1 MKKFI
6 PLLLSSLL
14 VVGAAACNQAKT
26 SSEAPNSPN
35 DTGGQMSSGSNQND
49 ANSQVR
55 EAQRQSDQRA
65 IQDRNQATGGN
76 TNQLPDNDIKSLVR
90 NQLEKNLP
98 SSQLTVESKDGV
110 VTVTGQVAS
119 ADQLNQIEPL
129 ARKIPGVK
137 SVNVQA
143 KVGSQTK

>member
-1 MKKFI
+1 MKKLISFM
-6 PLLLSSLL
+6 LTSLL
-14 VVGAAACNQAKT
+14 VVGATACNQAKT
-26 SSEAPNSPN
+26 SSEAPNSPS
-35 DTGGQMSSGSNQND
+35 DTGGKMSAGSNQND
-49 ANSQVR
+49 ANSPVP
-55 EAQRQSDQRA
+55 
-65 IQDRNQATGGN
+65 NQAAGN
-76 TNQLPDNDIKSLVR
+76 TNQLPDKDIKSLVR

-137 SVNVQA
+137 SVNIQA
-143 KVGSQTK
+143 KVASQTK